1 MSATKTLI
9 DFPAKAREV
18 LDALETS
25 KASLATAERLTGE
38 LAAAAR
44 TDNNG
49 GLPRLGFA
57 VMSEAESFQ
66 SLMRDCGL
74 DEDSLD
80 SWIGDARDLV
90 ALIDLAVAEREAVPS

>member
-1 MSATKTLI
+1 MSATQTLI
-9 DFPAKAREV
+9 DFPAKAREA

-25 KASLATAERLTGE
+25 KASLAKAEHLIGE

-44 TDNNG
+44 SDDNG

-57 VMSEAESFQ
+57 VMSEAESFG
-66 SLMRDCGL
+66 SVMRDCAL

-90 ALIDLAVAEREAVPS
+90 ALVDLAVAEPEAVAS